1 MAIMEILKYPDPR
14 LREVAKEVSVINE
27 KIKKIAFSMIE
38 TMYNAKGIGLA
49 ATQVGIPIRLF
60 VIDVEQLEEKPNPI
74 IFINPVIISMEGK
87 EKNEEG
93 CLSIPG
99 QTAPVERAAKVV
111 VKYMSLEG
119 EEIKLEAEGLL
130 ARAIQHENDHLDGK
144 LFIDRIS
151 TIRKEI
157 IIKRLKKQMERSL

>member
-14 LREVAKEVSVINE
+14 LREVAKEITEINE
-27 KIKKIAFSMIE
+27 EIKKIAYSMIE
-38 TMYNAKGIGLA
+38 TMYCAKGIGLA

-60 VIDVEQLEEKPNPI
+60 VIDVEQLEEKPKPI
-74 IFINPVIISMEGK
+74 IFINPVIIRMEGK
-87 EKNEEG
+87 EKSEEG

-99 QTAPVERAAKVV
+99 QTAPVERATKIV
-111 VKYMSLEG
+111 VKYKNFEG
-119 EEIKLEAEGLL
+119 EEIELEADGLL

-144 LFIDRIS
+144 LFIDRLS
-151 TIRKEI
+151 SIRKEI